1 MFDFGYQRQL
11 AKENYRKELM
21 AISCRKK
28 IYKTVKNSARRCK
41 NNFSIVIS
49 EYEWEMLGKDP
60 YKVIDE
66 IADAYG
72 YIAGKPEA
80 VPDKDLCLD
89 YVIKF
94 VK

>member
-1 MFDFGYQRQL
+1 MMDFGYQRQL

-21 AISCRKK
+21 AISCRKRV
-28 IYKTVKNSARRCK
+28 YKAAKRSAMKGCNS
-41 NNFSIVIS
+41 FEITLS
-49 EYEWEMLGKDP
+49 EYEWDMLGIQP
-60 YKVIDE
+60 SKVIDE
-66 IADAYG
+66 IAEAFG
-72 YIAGKPEA
+72 FIAGKPEA